1 MLGRVVVVGQ
11 QCLFVLYDPGDSLRP
26 LGRELGGEF
35 LDGFGGLLLVLRV
48 SDLLYG
54 RLGPAVDALLG
65 RQSSVL
71 MVLWTQSR

>member
-11 QCLFVLYDPGDSLRP
+11 QCLLVLYDPGYGLGP
-26 LGRELGGEF
+26 LGRELGGEL

-54 RLGPAVDALLG
+54 RLGPPVDALG
-65 RQSSVL
+65 QAVEDVRGSMDSVG
-71 MVLWTQSR
+71 